1 MIINIIGDEY
11 GSILI
16 CTFFGVLH
24 FLPFLGI
31 FWVPGG
37 VGGVLGVLLGYKIT
51 RGIKLVVRGSMIG
64 FWKVWGVLRGFGGVL
79 GGLGGSRGV
88 CLTPVGCFLPL
99 WKSCKAPDLVPN
111 TT

>member
-31 FWVPGG
+31 FCIFEVLVG
-37 VGGVLGVLLGYKIT
+37 VGGVLGVLLSYKIT
-51 RGIKLVVRGSMIG
+51 RRIKLI
-64 FWKVWGVLRGFGGVL
+64 
-79 GGLGGSRGV
+79 
-88 CLTPVGCFLPL
+88 VGR
-99 WKSCKAPDLVPN
+99 VN
-111 TT
+111 G